1 MSKLIK
7 VADLRKKNKGKT
19 IYQYYLLANGKLPRH
34 EVDGYLAYDEEEYA
48 AYCKKAK
55 RGRPLKED
63 K

>member
-48 AYCKKAK
+48 EYCKKAK
-55 RGRPLKED
+55 RG
-63 K
+63 